1 MNSIEKKKNIYLF
14 SFSQRPTAQQLRR
27 LKFVSL
33 NKSTR
38 FLVELI
44 ERYRRWKESHK
55 NGGGSDD
62 GSSSDEDAYVQ
73 FSMIINTIKKNYVL
87 LFCFF

>member
-1 MNSIEKKKNIYLF
+1 MKKMNE
-14 SFSQRPTAQQLRR
+14 SFEILNVFIFGPIQRPTAQQLRR

-55 NGGGSDD
+55 NGAGSDS
-62 GSSSDEDAYVQ
+62 GSGSEDE
-73 FSMIINTIKKNYVL
+73 M
-87 LFCFF
+87 

>member
-1 MNSIEKKKNIYLF
+1 
-14 SFSQRPTAQQLRR
+14 

-55 NGGGSDD
+55 NGGGSDS
-62 GSSSDEDAYVQ
+62 GSSSDEDA
-73 FSMIINTIKKNYVL
+73 
-87 LFCFF
+87 

>member
-1 MNSIEKKKNIYLF
+1 MQNKLRKEKENICLF
-14 SFSQRPTAQQLRR
+14 QRPTATQLRR

-55 NGGGSDD
+55 NGGGSDS
-62 GSSSDEDAYVQ
+62 GSSSDEDA
-73 FSMIINTIKKNYVL
+73 
-87 LFCFF
+87 

>member
-1 MNSIEKKKNIYLF
+1 MVKTKIVLIV
-14 SFSQRPTAQQLRR
+14 QRPTAQQLRR

-55 NGGGSDD
+55 NGGGSDSD
-62 GSSSDEDAYVQ
+62 SGSDDE
-73 FSMIINTIKKNYVL
+73 M
-87 LFCFF
+87 